1 MKQAPV
7 FNCLPFD
14 PFSLFQDRLTSTEV
28 DTGRG
33 EVLQAFVIAPV
44 IVVLDESIDLLS
56 QVAGQVIFFQQ
67 DAVLQGLVPALDL
80 ALGLRMIRREPP
92 HLNWSTAMFRK
103 RRIKNGKQATEARRD
118 CLEVTTG

>member
-1 MKQAPV
+1 MKQASRFDGPS
-7 FNCLPFD
+7 FD

-28 DTGRG
+28 DIGRG

-80 ALGLRMIRREPP
+80 ALGLRMIRRAAHVLHFLLFQP
-92 HLNWSTAMFRK
+92 F
-103 RRIKNGKQATEARRD
+103 GKLTRY
-118 CLEVTTG
+118 VTGPVVAEQTRLV